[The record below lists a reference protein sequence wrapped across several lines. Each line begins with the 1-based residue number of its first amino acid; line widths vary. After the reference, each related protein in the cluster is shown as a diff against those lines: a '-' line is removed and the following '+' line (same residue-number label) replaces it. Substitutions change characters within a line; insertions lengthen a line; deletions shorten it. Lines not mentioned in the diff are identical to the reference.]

1 MAEEILILIEDGFR
15 DEEVIYPYYRFKE
28 ADYTV
33 KVTGMEAGKE
43 YKGKFGVPVKSDISI
58 SQVDLNN
65 TVAVIIPGGNAPAKM
80 KGIKEMVTL
89 VKDAF
94 YKDKIIAAI
103 CRGGLMLAEA
113 DIIKNKK
120 VTGYIEIAGELKS
133 AGGIYLDEEAVIDG
147 NLITSRA
154 PSDLPSFCSS
164 ILKLLKTRTQKSR
177 CKNQI

>member
-1 MAEEILILIEDGFR
+1 MGKEILILIEDGFR

-28 ADYTV
+28 AGFIV

-43 YKGKFGVPVKSDISI
+43 YKGKFGIPVKSDISI
-58 SQVDLNN
+58 QEINLSN
-65 TVAVIIPGGNAPAKM
+65 TVAVIIPGGNAPVKM
-80 KGIKEMVTL
+80 REIKEMVTL
-89 VKDAF
+89 VKEAF
-94 YKDKIIAAI
+94 YQNKIIAAI

-154 PSDLPSFCSS
+154 PEDLPAFCSS
-164 ILKLLKTRTQKSR
+164 ILNLLKTGT
-177 CKNQI
+177 